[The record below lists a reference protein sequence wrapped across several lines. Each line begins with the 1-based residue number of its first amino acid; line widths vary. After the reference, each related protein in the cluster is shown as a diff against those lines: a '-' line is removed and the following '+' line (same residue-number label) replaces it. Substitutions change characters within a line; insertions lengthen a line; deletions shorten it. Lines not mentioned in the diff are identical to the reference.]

1 MTHYERASTNV
12 RDEYEVIAVTE
23 LSTEWTNVFYDH
35 RAEPEERWFFERSP
49 AMLLVEKVATIRN
62 YVEGGKHR
70 YAEKPY
76 DGIRRT
82 MAFFATVCT
91 LGLEPLQLGE
101 SLGYLGTF
109 PGGEPDQAARQQ
121 IYENAL
127 ANGDIKLPEGQSA

>member
-1 MTHYERASTNV
+1 
-12 RDEYEVIAVTE
+12 
-23 LSTEWTNVFYDH
+23 VFYDH
-35 RAEPEERWFFERSP
+35 RAEPEKRWFFERSP

-62 YVEGGKHR
+62 YVEGGNCR
-70 YAEKPY
+70 YTEQPY

-82 MAFFATVCT
+82 MALFATV
-91 LGLEPLQLGE
+91 GEMGSLEPLQLSE
-101 SLGYLGTF
+101 SIGYLGTF